1 VNVFA
6 CPTPDC
12 PVVLFEDTVDLTCPV
27 CGALPV
33 EGPRDWAVRA
43 SKPGKESLL
52 LPTPTRGQAETT
64 AATINQDDTD
74 ATAVVVSR
82 PSVGWST

>member
-1 VNVFA
+1 VIAA
-6 CPTPDC
+6 CPTEEC
-12 PVVLFEDTVDLTCPV
+12 PVVLFDDGVVACPT

-64 AATINQDDTD
+64 AAMINQDDTD